1 MLKHILVRMVVIV
14 DYLFYYSSA
23 YVSQMREAWGCERG
37 SKRIGEVGGMR
48 KKENACCWLQTDD
61 DKQIAYFSNKQEV
74 GEKNR

>member
-48 KKENACCWLQTDD
+48 KKENACC
-61 DKQIAYFSNKQEV
+61 
-74 GEKNR
+74 